1 MNQAKQ
7 VIIGSSAAG
16 LSALEAIRK
25 NNGKCPI
32 TLISRETGIPY
43 TRVALSHYIAG
54 EIPFKAI
61 RMREGNYYEMMGVE
75 AILGKEVVSLD
86 QARKYLS
93 LEEGSTVE
101 YDNLLIAT
109 GSKAI
114 ILTIKGFSRPGVYT
128 CISSSDALKISR
140 TAEWAEEVVVIGAG
154 LIGLQAA
161 DGLYRRGLRITIVE
175 KLPYILPLMIDE
187 TAARILE
194 NHLNEAGIGV
204 RVGQSAQEI
213 LVKGPRVKG
222 VVLESGEVI
231 PCQMVIMAAGVTPNV
246 DFLQGSGIAINR
258 GILVDEHQQT
268 NIPGVYAA
276 GDVAE
281 TVDRLSGERVIN
293 AIWPEA
299 LYQGEVAGLNM
310 IGVPAVYEGSLAMN
324 VTTVLGLSMASL
336 GLWNAMGEPYRIE
349 VRGREDLKIYRK
361 LVFQDGRLIGAL
373 LSGRIDEAGILHA
386 MIRAGTTFDLKRE
399 ELVPRPISWGRILLS
414 NALPYRP

>member
-1 MNQAKQ
+1 MTQAKQ

-25 NNGKCPI
+25 KNSKCPI
-32 TLISRETGIPY
+32 ALISQETGFPY
-43 TRVALSHYIAG
+43 TRVALSHYIGG
-54 EIPFKAI
+54 EIPFKAL
-61 RMREGNYYEMMGVE
+61 RMREGNYYERMGVE
-75 AILGKEVVSLD
+75 AILGKEAVSLD
-86 QARKYLS
+86 PTRKHLS
-93 LEEGSTVE
+93 LEDGSTVE

-109 GSKAI
+109 GSKAVI
-114 ILTIKGFSRPGVYT
+114 PTIKGVSRPGVYT
-128 CISSSDALKISR
+128 CISSRDALKISR
-140 TAEWAEEVVVIGAG
+140 TAEWAEEAVVIGAG

-161 DGLYRRGLRITIVE
+161 NGLYRRGLRITIIE
-175 KLPYILPLMIDE
+175 KLPYLLPLMIDE
-187 TAARILE
+187 VAARILE
-194 NHLNEAGIGV
+194 NHLREAGIGV
-204 RVGQSAQEI
+204 RVDQNALEI
-213 LVKGPRVKG
+213 LGKGPRVKG

-268 NIPGVYAA
+268 SIPGVYAA

-310 IGVPAVYEGSLAMN
+310 IGVPAIYEGSLAMN

-336 GLWNAMGEPYRIE
+336 GLWNARGEPYRIE
-349 VRGREDLKIYRK
+349 ARVDEDLKVYRK

-386 MIRAGTTFDLKRE
+386 MIRAGITFDLKTE
-399 ELVPRPISWGRILLS
+399 EIVPRPVSWGRILLS
-414 NALPYRP
+414 NALLGRG